1 MPGKIIDEKVYIV
14 QFALIQKTQFEF
26 ASNVYL
32 PLSPLSRL
40 LIVFFLSANNANE
53 NNKQAREMDHSWTAD
68 N

>member
-14 QFALIQKTQFEF
+14 QLALIQKTQFEF